1 MVFRAVERWLRR
13 TWRIVGV
20 ACADSMGM
28 AEANHSSGDR
38 MSRYRS
44 KQAVIVE
51 AAKAIHLRNLGIHA
65 VIETPQRAE
74 SVAEFVARGG
84 TIERLPSPGDI
95 LLTDYMTV
103 SNHG

>member
-1 MVFRAVERWLRR
+1 M
-13 TWRIVGV
+13 
-20 ACADSMGM
+20 
-28 AEANHSSGDR
+28 N
-38 MSRYRS
+38 RYRS

-84 TIERLPSPGDI
+84 RIEVLPPCGNGFHSEWLVVPLG
-95 LLTDYMTV
+95 
-103 SNHG
+103 